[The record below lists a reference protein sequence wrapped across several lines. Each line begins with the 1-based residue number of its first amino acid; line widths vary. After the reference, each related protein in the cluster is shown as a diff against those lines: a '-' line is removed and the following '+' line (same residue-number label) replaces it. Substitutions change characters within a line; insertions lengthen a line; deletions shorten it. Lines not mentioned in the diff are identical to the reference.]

1 MAEMTQTAM
10 IVGWAI
16 AFVFFAAC
24 ELATSTALVSI
35 WFGFGALISMILAI
49 FDCSFMVQC
58 IVFVLTSVVLLILT
72 RPLAKKIQGKHIKT
86 NYELDIGKKAV
97 VIEDIDN
104 DLSHGRVKL
113 KGVNW
118 EARSVN
124 DEKISVGSVVTVEE
138 IDGTK
143 LIVSK

>member
-1 MAEMTQTAM
+1 MTQTAM

-24 ELATSTALVSI
+24 ELATATALVSI
-35 WFGFGALISMILAI
+35 WFGFGALVSMVLAI
-49 FDCSFMVQC
+49 CDCSFMVQC
-58 IVFVLTSVVLLILT
+58 IAFVVSSALLLILT

-104 DLSHGRVKL
+104 DYSVGRVKL
-113 KGVNW
+113 DGVNW

-124 DEKISVGSVVTVEE
+124 GEKISVGTVVIVEE

-143 LIVSK
+143 LMVKRVLV